1 MVEKITIVN
10 VFVCKICGEAY
21 IGDKAPSRCPFCGA
35 YKKYLVKGKDYN
47 DTGDWDVELNDK
59 DRANVERALEVEVSN
74 TIFYKCASNK
84 TPKLEGQKLFKI
96 LAKVENEHAS
106 VWKKILK
113 LEKVEFPKYDACAS
127 EYKPNLEE
135 SHSREERAIKF
146 YNQAASESSN
156 PRLKEIFE
164 AFVEVETDHLN
175 LSEQRLK

>member
-1 MVEKITIVN
+1 MV
-10 VFVCKICGEAY
+10 
-21 IGDKAPSRCPFCGA
+21 KA
-35 YKKYLVKGKDYN
+35 KDYD

-59 DRANVERALEVEVSN
+59 DRTNAERALEVEVSN

-84 TPKLEGQKLFKI
+84 TPNLEGQKLFKI

-113 LEKVEFPKYDACAS
+113 LDKLELPKYDACAS

-146 YNQAASESSN
+146 YTQAASESSN
-156 PRLKEIFE
+156 PRVKEIFE
-164 AFVEVETDHLN
+164 SFVEVESDHLN